1 MWWVLLMLLVPFERA
16 LKKIVI
22 LPFVGGGSFLSDLRQ
37 IHVKVGMLLRAN
49 HGRLILLLPFR
60 R

>member
-1 MWWVLLMLLVPFERA
+1 MLLVPFERA